1 MQDQGVT
8 INGVWL
14 EVRFEES
21 AEGVEGAVLKVG
33 GWEVGGFYVRLEV
46 RLSLLITALMSS
58 QVKTPTFCW
67 GVI

>member
-21 AEGVEGAVLKVG
+21 AEGVEGAVLRVG
-33 GWEVGGFYVRLEV
+33 GGEVGGFYVRLEV
-46 RLSLLITALMSS
+46 RLSLGKCS
-58 QVKTPTFCW
+58 KTPVRGHSYIT
-67 GVI
+67 